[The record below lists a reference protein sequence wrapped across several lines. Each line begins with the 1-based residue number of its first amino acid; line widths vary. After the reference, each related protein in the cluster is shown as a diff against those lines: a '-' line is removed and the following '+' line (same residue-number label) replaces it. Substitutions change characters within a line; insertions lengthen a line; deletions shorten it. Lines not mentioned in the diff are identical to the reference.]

1 MWLVRPLQGPCW
13 AVGVLF
19 GVAEQGVSGSFDV
32 FALIFTGVFG
42 KFASDHLA
50 GFAVIGDYGLGSL
63 PELGGPFCIGVKWVA
78 RQVRLVP
85 RSPVLDEV
93 NLVGDQRF
101 YRFFVFFDRG
111 RHTGLV
117 LCDEAVRLQR
127 DKRFEVLLLDSI

>member
-13 AVGVLF
+13 AVGILF
-19 GVAEQGVSGSFDV
+19 GVAEQGVSVSFDV

-50 GFAVIGDYGLGSL
+50 GFAVIGDYGLGRL
-63 PELGGPFCIGVKWVA
+63 PELGGPFCI
-78 RQVRLVP
+78 
-85 RSPVLDEV
+85 
-93 NLVGDQRF
+93 
-101 YRFFVFFDRG
+101 FVFFDRG